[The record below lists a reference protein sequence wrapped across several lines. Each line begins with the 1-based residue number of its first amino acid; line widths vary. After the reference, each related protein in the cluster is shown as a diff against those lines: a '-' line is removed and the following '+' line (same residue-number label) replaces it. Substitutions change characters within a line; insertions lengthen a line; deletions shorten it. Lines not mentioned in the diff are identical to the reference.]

1 MKTFIK
7 YPILDKCLALLVA
20 ATATAVVAFALCHA
34 SIALPV

>member
-20 ATATAVVAFALCHA
+20 TAATAVVVFALCHA
-34 SIALPV
+34 SMVLSA

>member
-7 YPILDKCLALLVA
+7 YPILDKCLPLLFA
-20 ATATAVVAFALCHA
+20 AMATAAVMFALFHA

>member
-7 YPILDKCLALLVA
+7 YPILGKCLSLLFA
-20 ATATAVVAFALCHA
+20 AMATASVTFALCHA